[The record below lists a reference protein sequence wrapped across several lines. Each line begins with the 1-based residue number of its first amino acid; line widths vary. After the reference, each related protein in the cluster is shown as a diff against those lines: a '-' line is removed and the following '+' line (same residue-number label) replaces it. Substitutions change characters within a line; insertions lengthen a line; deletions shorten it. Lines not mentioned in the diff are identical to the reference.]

1 MGLGA
6 ERKEREEQKAV
17 VCVWEKGE
25 ERSRDLCVCVWENGE
40 GREERRI
47 DRERETEV
55 SVYV

>member
-25 ERSRDLCVCVWENGE
+25 ERSRDLCVSVCVVGE
-40 GREERRI
+40 GR
-47 DRERETEV
+47 REIEKD
-55 SVYV
+55 